1 MSAET
6 LIIKGVISEES
17 EEAQALIKATYKLL
31 KDAVEAAE
39 AQHPGAGVI
48 AWALLGAEKSERT
61 TRQSSRKSRPM
72 G

>member
-1 MSAET
+1 MNAET

-39 AQHPGAGVI
+39 AQHPGAGAI
-48 AWALLGAEKSERT
+48 ALALLGAEKSE
-61 TRQSSRKSRPM
+61 
-72 G
+72 

>member
-6 LIIKGVISEES
+6 LMIKGVISEGS

-39 AQHPGAGVI
+39 AQHPGAGLI
-48 AWALLGAEKSERT
+48 ALALLGAEKSE
-61 TRQSSRKSRPM
+61 
-72 G
+72 

>member
-6 LIIKGVISEES
+6 LMIKGVISEES

-31 KDAVEAAE
+31 KDEVEAAE

-48 AWALLGAEKSERT
+48 ALALLGAEKSE
-61 TRQSSRKSRPM
+61 
-72 G
+72 

>member
-6 LIIKGVISEES
+6 LMINGVISEES
-17 EEAQALIKATYKLL
+17 EETQALIKATYKLL

-48 AWALLGAEKSERT
+48 ALALLGAEKSE
-61 TRQSSRKSRPM
+61 
-72 G
+72 

>member
-6 LIIKGVISEES
+6 LMIKGVISEES

-39 AQHPGAGVI
+39 TQHPGAGPI
-48 AWALLGAEKSERT
+48 ALALLGAEKSE
-61 TRQSSRKSRPM
+61 
-72 G
+72 

>member
-1 MSAET
+1 MNAET

-17 EEAQALIKATYKLL
+17 EETQALIKATYKLL

-48 AWALLGAEKSERT
+48 ALALLGAEKSE
-61 TRQSSRKSRPM
+61 
-72 G
+72 

>member
-6 LIIKGVISEES
+6 LMVKGVISEES

-39 AQHPGAGVI
+39 AQHPGAGLI
-48 AWALLGAEKSERT
+48 ALALLGAEKSE
-61 TRQSSRKSRPM
+61 
-72 G
+72 